1 MFPPASLPL
10 PFPSPGDGTVE
21 LVLETGCVSIDC
33 EGANEP
39 RIDAVDAALAGADT
53 VFLVV
58 GLHALQHVENICD
71 GRPPFLP
78 PSAEDTYVGYCE
90 GEGIGADRLPG
101 LGIKNGLA
109 FPPNQQQLVDH
120 VVASV
125 AGTGTTL
132 VVVLINGSPILID
145 DLMKSP
151 NVGAILEAWY
161 PNEQGGTA
169 IANVLFGDYNPA
181 GRLPLTWP
189 VDESQLPPYSDM
201 SMAGRR
207 LYTLTPHPDPS
218 HTHPTDPDPGPG
230 PNPDPGPHPDPH
242 TLILT
247 LTP

>member
-1 MFPPASLPL
+1 M
-10 PFPSPGDGTVE
+10 TK
-21 LVLETGCVSIDC
+21 
-33 EGANEP
+33 
-39 RIDAVDAALAGADT
+39 
-53 VFLVV
+53 
-58 GLHALQHVENICD
+58 
-71 GRPPFLP
+71 
-78 PSAEDTYVGYCE
+78 YVGYCE
-90 GEGIGADRLPG
+90 GEGTGADRLPG
-101 LGIKNGLA
+101 LGIKNGLG

-120 VVASV
+120 VVRSV

-132 VVVLINGSPILID
+132 VVVLVNGSPILID

-151 NVGAILEAWY
+151 NVGAIVEAWY

-189 VDESQLPPYSDM
+189 VDEAQLPPYSDM

-218 HTHPTDPDPGPG
+218 HTHPSDPDPGPG